1 MAVKFASVYVILDA
15 ASVPPGRLMDIA
27 QEILEAGARPVQYRD
42 KAASSRELFERGR
55 ELVQRARAANAAMI
69 INDRADIAMMC
80 GAAGVHVGQD
90 DIGVEAARAVCGA
103 GRMVGVSTHTL
114 QQVRAADRT
123 SADYIAIGPI
133 FRTSTKANAD
143 PVVGLETISEARK
156 LTSKP
161 LVAIGGITLDNA
173 AEVWQAGADCVA
185 VVRDILGAESPG
197 ARTQE
202 YLERAKRLSR
212 TDDLSW

>member
-1 MAVKFASVYVILDA
+1 
-15 ASVPPGRLMDIA
+15 
-27 QEILEAGARPVQYRD
+27 
-42 KAASSRELFERGR
+42 
-55 ELVQRARAANAAMI
+55 
-69 INDRADIAMMC
+69 MMC

-90 DIGVEAARAVCGA
+90 DIGVDAARAVCGA
-103 GRMVGVSTHTL
+103 GRIVGVSTHSL
-114 QQVRAADRT
+114 EQVRAADRT

-133 FRTSTKANAD
+133 FQTTTKANPD
-143 PVVGLETISEARK
+143 PVVGLDTISKARQ

-197 ARTQE
+197 ARTEE
-202 YLERAKRLSR
+202 YLELAKRVVDSNNLSF
-212 TDDLSW
+212 

>member
-1 MAVKFASVYVILDA
+1 MAGRFSSVYVILDA
-15 ASVPPGRLMDIA
+15 ASVAPGRLMDIA

-42 KAASSRELFERGR
+42 KTASSRELLERGR
-55 ELVQRARAANAAMI
+55 ELVERARAAGAAMI

-90 DIGVEAARAVCGA
+90 DIGVEAARTVCGA
-103 GRMVGVSTHTL
+103 GRMVGVSTHSL
-114 QQVRAADRT
+114 EQVRAADRT

-133 FRTSTKANAD
+133 FQTTTKANPD
-143 PVVGLETISEARK
+143 PVVGLDTISQARK

-185 VVRDILGAESPG
+185 VARDILGAKSPG
-197 ARTQE
+197 ARTEE
-202 YLERAKRLSR
+202 YWKRAIQLSR
-212 TDDLSW
+212 ADDSSS

>member
-15 ASVPPGRLMDIA
+15 ASAPPGRLMDIA

-55 ELVQRARAANAAMI
+55 ELVLRARAANAAMI

-114 QQVRAADRT
+114 EQVRAADRT

-133 FRTSTKANAD
+133 FRTSTKANPD

-185 VVRDILGAESPG
+185 VVRDIVGAESPG

-212 TDDLSW
+212 SDNLSW

>member
-143 PVVGLETISEARK
+143 PGVGLETISEARK

>member
-1 MAVKFASVYVILDA
+1 MGGKFASVYVILDA
-15 ASVPPGRLMDIA
+15 ASVRPARLMDVA
-27 QEILEAGARPVQYRD
+27 QEILEAGARPIQYRD
-42 KAASSRELFERGR
+42 KTASSRELFERSR
-55 ELVQRARAANAAMI
+55 DLVQRARAAGAAMI

-90 DIGVEAARAVCGA
+90 DIGVDAARAVCGA
-103 GRMVGVSTHTL
+103 GRIVGVSTHSL
-114 QQVRAADRT
+114 EQVRAADRT

-133 FRTSTKANAD
+133 FQTTTKANPD
-143 PVVGLETISEARK
+143 PVVGLDTISKARQ

-197 ARTQE
+197 ARTEE
-202 YLERAKRLSR
+202 YLELAKRMVDSNNLSF
-212 TDDLSW
+212 

>member
-1 MAVKFASVYVILDA
+1 VKFASVYVILDA

>member
-1 MAVKFASVYVILDA
+1 MAGRFASVYVILDA
-15 ASVPPGRLMDIA
+15 ASVAPGRLMDVA

-42 KAASSRELFERGR
+42 KTASSRELFERGR
-55 ELVQRARAANAAMI
+55 ELVQRARAAGAAMI

-90 DIGVEAARAVCGA
+90 DIGVDAARAICGA
-103 GRMVGVSTHTL
+103 GRMVGVSTHSL
-114 QQVRAADRT
+114 EQVLADDRT
-123 SADYIAIGPI
+123 TADYIAIGPI
-133 FRTSTKANAD
+133 FQTRTKANPD
-143 PVVGLETISEARK
+143 PVVGLDTIVEARK
-156 LTSKP
+156 LTRKP

-185 VVRDILGAESPG
+185 VVRDILGARSPG

-202 YLERAKRLSR
+202 YLERAKHVAGTGNSKV
-212 TDDLSW
+212 